1 MSPLPTPMAAL
12 YRSPRLWVA
21 VGLAAAIVS
30 GLWVR
35 LAPYSAWTRHRD
47 RCFVQG
53 EPLPT
58 TFDAPYYMRLARDVV
73 EGTYEARD
81 PLRGVPDSPARPRPV
96 PLLSLLTA
104 GLHKLSG
111 VSIPWLSLALP
122 AALGALSALC
132 LYVPARAL
140 MGPLG
145 AVIACAALALSP
157 FFVHRTNLGRLDTD
171 SLNVGLP
178 VLVVGCL
185 MGFANA
191 PRRAGLWLGSAVAA
205 VGLHAWW
212 WDQSPQTPFLLA
224 TVPLATALVK
234 RRRMGDRKSLWVVS
248 ALVFCAAAA
257 VLALKGPAPFVDA
270 WHRARG
276 QLTYMLVKQAPGD
289 FPNIGLSISEQ
300 VRPSLEEFGRTVAG
314 HAAVLVVAVV
324 GLGWLFIAQPS
335 AFFFFA
341 PLVVLGFAG
350 SFFAQRLAVFAAPLV
365 GLGLG
370 WVADRMHR
378 RLETPGPSFWER
390 FRREGARRPRLPRHG
405 GDRSA
410 SSATAPPPAG
420 GSARRWFSAAAAFMV
435 GTLFLLPAFFRTAK
449 AVRWPSENAPV
460 VAGMIEAARR
470 TPENAVLWAWWD
482 HGYHLQYWARRGT
495 IADGEIHGGELVV
508 SLAVPLAAT
517 DENFAA
523 NFMIFFASRG
533 LSGIREFSQANGL
546 SAAHTMKA
554 LKAMLS
560 AGPDGCEEKAR
571 QLGLTRVPGEK
582 SWSAFFYP
590 DPPRPVYLFLDQLLL
605 NTAYWWYWFGTWD
618 PEIRDGIHPAYRPV
632 YPVVLW
638 DDPTRRVPGA
648 AGVHLQRGELHL
660 GDRLVPLTS
669 LGVVGPDGTRTVWR
683 YRDGLGPHLDVHQ
696 AASLGVLMDGA
707 PIGHSVF
714 HRLFFLNDTSA
725 QGRFRRI
732 AQKPFVYQL
741 WEVLPIRR

>member
-1 MSPLPTPMAAL
+1 MNPIPSHVAAL
-12 YRSPRLWVA
+12 YRSSRLWVA
-21 VGLAAAIVS
+21 LGLAAVIAS

-35 LAPYSAWTRHRD
+35 LAPYPAWKQHRD

-73 EGTYEARD
+73 EGTYEAQD
-81 PLRGVPDSPARPRPV
+81 SFRGVPDSPARPRPI

-111 VSIPWLSLALP
+111 VSIPWIAMALP
-122 AALGALSALC
+122 AVLGALSALC
-132 LYVPARAL
+132 LYVPARTL
-140 MGPLG
+140 MGPVG
-145 AVIACAALALSP
+145 ALIACAALGLSP

-185 MGFANA
+185 MGFSNA
-191 PRRAGLWLGSAVAA
+191 SRRAGLWLGSALAA

-224 TVPLATALVK
+224 AVPLAAALVK
-234 RRRMGDRKSLWVVS
+234 RRRRGDKKSLWVVL
-248 ALVFCAAAA
+248 ALVFCAAA
-257 VLALKGPAPFVDA
+257 VLFAFKGPTPFVDA

-276 QLTYMLVKQAPGD
+276 QLAYMLIKQAPGD

-300 VRPSLEEFGRTVAG
+300 VRPSFEEFARTVAG
-314 HAAVLVVAVV
+314 HAGVLTVAVL
-324 GLGWLFIAQPS
+324 GLGWLFITQPS
-335 AFFFFA
+335 TFFFFA
-341 PLVVLGFAG
+341 PLIVLGFVG
-350 SFFAQRLAVFAAPLV
+350 SFFAQRLAVYAAPLA

-370 WVADRMHR
+370 WIADRLQR
-378 RLETPGPSFWER
+378 RLETPSPAFWER
-390 FRREGARRPRLPRHG
+390 FRRETAHSRPARQK
-405 GDRSA
+405 GD
-410 SSATAPPPAG
+410 PPAPSPTVPPSTG
-420 GSARRWFSAAAAFMV
+420 ISARRVFSTAAALTV
-435 GTLFLLPAFFRTAK
+435 GTIFLLPAFFSTAK

-460 VAGMIEAARR
+460 VSGMTEAARR

-508 SLAVPLAAT
+508 SLAMPLAAT
-517 DENFAA
+517 DESFAA
-523 NFMIFFASRG
+523 NFMIFFSARG
-533 LSGIREFSQANGL
+533 LSGIREFSRANGL
-546 SAAHTMKA
+546 SATQTLKA
-554 LKAMLS
+554 LRVMLS
-560 AGPDGCEEKAR
+560 AGPDGCEENAR
-571 QLGLTRVPGEK
+571 RLGLTRIPGK
-582 SWSAFFYP
+582 NTWSTFFYP

-618 PEIRDGIHPAYRPV
+618 PEIRDGIHPTYRPI

-638 DDPTRRVPGA
+638 DDSTRRVPGA

-660 GDRLVPLTS
+660 GDRLVPLSS
-669 LGVVGPDGTRTVWR
+669 LGLVGPDGTRTMWR
-683 YRDGLGPHLDVHQ
+683 YRDGMGPHLDLHQ
-696 AASLGVLMDGA
+696 AVSLGVLMDGA
-707 PIGHSVF
+707 AIGDSVF
-714 HRLFFLNDTSA
+714 HRLFFLNETPA
-725 QGRFRRI
+725 GGRFRRV

-741 WEVLPIRR
+741 WEVLPARR